1 MRYVGIMGMTRA
13 VWVGQE
19 RVSVGHCLPGL
30 IARTASAVF
39 AVMLL
44 TTAGRM
50 LYLTVVGGKPFG
62 TGVIRIIVLH
72 RLELIV
78 AVNGTAK

>member
-1 MRYVGIMGMTRA
+1 
-13 VWVGQE
+13 
-19 RVSVGHCLPGL
+19 
-30 IARTASAVF
+30 
-39 AVMLL
+39 MLL